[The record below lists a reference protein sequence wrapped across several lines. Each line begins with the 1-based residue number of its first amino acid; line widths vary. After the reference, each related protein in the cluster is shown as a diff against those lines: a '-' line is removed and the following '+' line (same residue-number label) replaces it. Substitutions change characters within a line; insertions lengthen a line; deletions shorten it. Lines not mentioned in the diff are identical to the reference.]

1 LHGEAVVIEFPG
13 GDAMQARTYVIPV
26 TDTNDPTPRIVTLVV
41 KDLRPNDQPGKPD
54 LLVEIEGIAGA
65 CPLYNTGTAFQAQ
78 SN

>member
-1 LHGEAVVIEFPG
+1 
-13 GDAMQARTYVIPV
+13 MQARTYVIPV